1 MIGLP
6 LTGAVCRWS
15 AALLVA
21 SRSIDKNSLV
31 NARLAFGDS
40 TAILT
45 GVMAS
50 ADGQACVADII
61 TRIYK

>member
-1 MIGLP
+1 
-6 LTGAVCRWS
+6 
-15 AALLVA
+15 LVA